1 MRAYSVDAAAL
12 ALGVQRK
19 FLDNLL
25 SHHALPGCTGGRQGV
40 RRRIGRDGIVRL
52 AIAVALARELGMPLA
67 RAIEL
72 AGRLHADHSA
82 KPAPALRLTVDLPA
96 LERDLDARLA
106 LAVESAREPR
116 RGRPPAGRGRRAA
129 ATEGG

>member
-12 ALGVQRK
+12 ALGVERK

-40 RRRIGRDGIVRL
+40 RRRITRDGIVHL

-72 AGRLHADHSA
+72 AGRLHVERTSE
-82 KPAPALRLTVDLPA
+82 PAPALRVTLDLPA
-96 LERDLDARLA
+96 LERALDPRLA

-116 RGRPPAGRGRRAA
+116 RGRPPAGRGRRPAPD
-129 ATEGG
+129 GG